1 MPAAQDRRGDGRPA
15 VVVVARD
22 AGVSAATT
30 RELERRYGSDYLVVA
45 GTGPEQVQQALHAAG
60 DPAVAVLLGGLG
72 DADPDGLE
80 VLRACHGRYPGAL
93 AVALV
98 RWGAFET
105 ARPIFEA
112 ITVGQLDRW
121 VYAPQGRA
129 DEEFHRSV
137 TEILEEWSSRRGGG
151 FEAVRIVGD
160 RWDPHAQH
168 LRDQMTRNRIPLGF
182 YEAASPEGAAMLADL
197 DLDPPRLPVVVV
209 RFRPEHT
216 VLQAPTD
223 LEVAEAFG
231 LFDPLDPDAVHDVAI
246 VGAGPAGLGASVYAA
261 SEGLDT
267 LHLEC
272 EAVGGQAGTSS
283 LIRNYLGFPTGISG
297 SRLAFSAYLQAW
309 AFGTTFSFMRTAASL
324 RTEDGLHAV
333 TLHDGT
339 AVRART
345 VVIATGAAWR
355 RIGVPEL
362 EAFTGRGVFYGAA
375 VSEAPAM
382 AGRHVLVVGGGNSAG
397 QAAVYLSRYAERVS
411 LLVRRPS
418 LAETMSD
425 YLIRELEALP
435 RVDVRYRVQVVG
447 GRGSDVLETVV
458 LRDLDTGAETEEP
471 GMLFVMIG
479 SEPRTDW
486 LAGTLARDRW
496 GFLLTGSA
504 LTGDGVTPAWPLD
517 RPPALLETSTPGVFA
532 AGDVRQGSVKRVA
545 SAVGEGA
552 LAVTLVHAHLASLA
566 AAR

>member
-1 MPAAQDRRGDGRPA
+1 MSGTEPGSGPGTAL
-15 VVVVARD
+15 VVVARD
-22 AGVSAATT
+22 EGLRTATVC
-30 RELERRYGSDYLVVA
+30 ELERRYGTDYRVVS
-45 GTGPEQVQQALHAAG
+45 GTDPGEVEALLHDAG
-60 DPAVAVLLGGLG
+60 DPPVAALLGALG
-72 DADPDGLE
+72 EADPDGLD
-80 VLRACHGRYPGAL
+80 VLRTCHAGHPGAM
-93 AVALV
+93 AVALI
-98 RWGAFET
+98 RWGDFDT

-121 VYAPQGRA
+121 VYAPQHRA

-137 TEILEEWSSRRGGG
+137 TEVLDEWSSRQGGG

-160 RWDPHAQH
+160 RWDPHAGH
-168 LRDQMTRNRIPLGF
+168 LRDQLTRNRIPTGF
-182 YEAASPEGAAMLADL
+182 YEAGSPEGRAVLEDL
-197 DLDPPRLPVVVV
+197 GLTQPRLPVVVV
-209 RFRPEHT
+209 RFRPERT

-223 LEVAEAFG
+223 LEIAEAFG

-267 LHLEC
+267 FHLEC

-283 LIRNYLGFPTGISG
+283 LIRNYLGFPTGVSG
-297 SRLAFSAYLQAW
+297 SRLAFSAYQQAW
-309 AFGTTFSFMRTAASL
+309 AFGTRFSFMRTAASL
-324 RTEDGLHAV
+324 TTEDGLHR
-333 TLHDGT
+333 LILNDGCT
-339 AVRART
+339 VRART
-345 VVIATGAAWR
+345 VVVATGAAWR

-362 EAFTGRGVFYGAA
+362 ESFTGRGVFYGAA

-382 AGRHVLVVGGGNSAG
+382 GGRHVFVVGGGNSAG
-397 QAAVYLSRYAERVS
+397 QAAVYLSRHAERVT
-411 LLVRRPS
+411 LLVRRAS
-418 LAETMSD
+418 LTETMSE
-425 YLIRELEALP
+425 YLIRELVALP
-435 RVDVRYRVQVVG
+435 RVDIRYRKQVVG
-447 GRGSDVLETVV
+447 GSGSDVLERVV

-471 GMLFVMIG
+471 GMVFVMIG

-504 LTGDGVTPAWPLD
+504 LTADDAAPAWPLD

-566 AAR
+566 AIR

>member
-1 MPAAQDRRGDGRPA
+1 MTATAL
-15 VVVVARD
+15 VVVARD
-22 AGVSAATT
+22 PGLRTATT
-30 RELERRYGSDYLVVA
+30 RELERRYGSDYRVVA
-45 GTGPEQVQQALHAAG
+45 GTGPGELDAALSAAG

-72 DADPDGLE
+72 EDDPDGLE
-80 VLRACHGRYPGAL
+80 VLRTCHARHPGAI

-121 VYAPQGRA
+121 VYAPQGRP

-151 FEAVRIVGD
+151 FEAVRIIGD

-168 LRDQMTRNRIPLGF
+168 LRDQMTRNRIPLGV
-182 YEAASPEGAAMLADL
+182 YEAGSPEGRAMLADL
-197 DLDPPRLPVVVV
+197 ELERPRLPVVVV
-209 RFRPEHT
+209 RFRPEQT
-216 VLQAPTD
+216 VLEAPTD
-223 LEVAEAFG
+223 LDVAEAFG

-283 LIRNYLGFPTGISG
+283 LIRNYLGFPTGVSG

-324 RTEDGLHAV
+324 RTEDGLHRI

-339 AVRART
+339 AVRARA

-355 RIGVPEL
+355 RVGVPEL

-382 AGRHVLVVGGGNSAG
+382 AGRHVFVVGGGNSAG
-397 QAAVYLSRYAERVS
+397 QAAVYLSRYAERVTV
-411 LLVRRPS
+411 LVRRSS

-435 RVDVRYRVQVVG
+435 RVEVRYRVQVAG

-496 GFLLTGSA
+496 GFLLTGA
-504 LTGDGVTPAWPLD
+504 ALLTGDDVTPAWPLD

-566 AAR
+566 ASSAAR